1 MEKKLLLQDFQ
12 KRQKFMTKKKKPAAE
27 DNIESVEN
35 LLTKTEHYIEENQKS
50 LTIIVVVIAA
60 VVLGYLGF
68 RNLYVAPLEKEAISQ
83 VYMAERYFETDS
95 FRLALEGDGSFPGFL
110 DIIEDYG
117 LTKTANLA
125 HYYAGISYL
134 NMGQFEDAIDHLK
147 KFHSRDRLVS
157 SISLGAIGDAFVE
170 LEDLSKA
177 AESYV
182 RAANKRPDNFT
193 SPVYLMKAGQV
204 YEELGNFK
212 KALQM
217 YQTIEEK
224 YPDSSEGRQI
234 EKYITRVQMMIN

>member
-1 MEKKLLLQDFQ
+1 MSN
-12 KRQKFMTKKKKPAAE
+12 KKKQAAE
-27 DNIESVEN
+27 ESIESVEN
-35 LLTKTEHYIEENQKS
+35 LLSKTEHYIEENQKS
-50 LTIIVVVIAA
+50 LTIIVVAIAV

-83 VYMAERYFETDS
+83 VFMAERYFETDS

-134 NMGQFEDAIDHLK
+134 NIGQFEDAIEHLK
-147 KFHSRDRLVS
+147 KFHSRDRIVS
-157 SISLGAIGDAFVE
+157 SIALGAIGDAFVE
-170 LEDLSKA
+170 IGELQKG

-193 SPVYLMKAGQV
+193 SPLYLLKAGQI
-204 YEELGNFK
+204 YEELGNYR
-212 KALQM
+212 KALQA
-217 YQTIEEK
+217 YETIEEK
-224 YPDSSEGRQI
+224 YPESTEGRQI
-234 EKYITRVQMMIN
+234 EKYITRAKILDKK